1 MPFLPG
7 LLKRNLRQVMKM
19 LLRAAVATSPYKLI
33 QIDLEK
39 KEIFLP
45 FDSVKLPTANKSLLA
60 SSKASSTQKL
70 KFKESCSTML
80 KNIMLEML
88 ERSPLKY
95 ILVRSLS
102 SLNPKNMVNYKADST
117 KMFTRVMD
125 KLYDNKHLSSK
136 ESDNAKLQYE
146 EFISDV
152 VSRYQEDF
160 LNFDMANDR
169 LDQFFGKFL
178 NSLDKY
184 KNLWKV
190 VQIIFVVRN
199 GKAQI

>member
-1 MPFLPG
+1 M
-7 LLKRNLRQVMKM
+7 
-19 LLRAAVATSPYKLI
+19 A
-33 QIDLEK
+33 
-39 KEIFLP
+39 

-60 SSKASSTQKL
+60 SSKASLTQKL

-80 KNIMLEML
+80 KNIVLKML

-102 SLNPKNMVNYKADST
+102 SLNPKNMVNYKADSI
-117 KMFTRVMD
+117 KMFTRVID

-146 EFISDV
+146 EFINDV

-169 LDQFFGKFL
+169 LDQFLGKSL

-190 VQIIFVVRN
+190 RQIIFVVPN
-199 GKAQI
+199 DQAQI